1 MNAKKCPRG
10 HGDMT
15 LRKVEKN
22 TVFRGVGVSYQSETF
37 VCRVCGLEAGTIK
50 QAAAV
55 QKTIADAFREKKNL
69 LTGKDIRCLRKQK
82 GWTQKALAERLNV
95 GIASIKR
102 WETGLIQSKPM
113 DNALRMHLQG
123 QTPRDAYTG
132 DREFSVERIKRVVS
146 TFERILRKRLL
157 KKTDKLLFAAKY
169 LWYADMVSYRDLGK
183 SMTGATYAA
192 LPFGPQLNN
201 YRDLIDEIKAADENS
216 AVALSNEE
224 LRIIQKICEKMPT
237 ERRVYEAAH
246 SETIWKK
253 TAIGALIPYP
263 LSEKIVSI

>member
-1 MNAKKCPRG
+1 MSAKKCPRG

-15 LRKVEKN
+15 LRKLDKN
-22 TVFRGVGVSYQSETF
+22 TVFRGVEVLYQSDAY
-37 VCRVCGLEAGTIK
+37 VCQVCGLEAGTIK
-50 QAAAV
+50 QAVSV
-55 QKTIADAFREKKNL
+55 QKAIADAFREKKSF
-69 LTGKDIRCLRKQK
+69 LTGKDIRYLRKQK

-123 QTPRDAYTG
+123 QTPIDTYTG
-132 DREFSVERIKRVVS
+132 DREFSVGRIKRVVS
-146 TFERILRKRLL
+146 TFERILGKRLL

-192 LPFGPQLNN
+192 LPYGPQLNN
-201 YRDLIDEIKAADENS
+201 YRDLIDEIKAADQHS
-216 AVALSNEE
+216 AIALSNEE
-224 LRIIQKICEKMPT
+224 LKIIQKVCEKFPT
-237 ERRVYEAAH
+237 ERTVYEAAH
-246 SETIWKK
+246 SETIWRD
-253 TAIGALIPYP
+253 TGIGAVIPYT
-263 LSEKIVSI
+263 LSGKLTEI

>member
-1 MNAKKCPRG
+1 MSAKKCPRG

-15 LRKVEKN
+15 LRKLDKN
-22 TVFRGVGVSYQSETF
+22 TVFRGVEVLYQSDAY
-37 VCRVCGLEAGTIK
+37 VCQVCGLEAGTIK
-50 QAAAV
+50 QAASV
-55 QKTIADAFREKKNL
+55 QKAIADAFREKKSF
-69 LTGKDIRCLRKQK
+69 LTGKDIRYLRKQK

-123 QTPRDAYTG
+123 QTAIDTYTG
-132 DREFSVERIKRVVS
+132 DREFSVGRIKRVVS
-146 TFERILRKRLL
+146 TFERILGKRLL

-192 LPFGPQLNN
+192 LPYGPQLNN
-201 YRDLIDEIKAADENS
+201 YRDLIDEI
-216 AVALSNEE
+216 
-224 LRIIQKICEKMPT
+224 
-237 ERRVYEAAH
+237 
-246 SETIWKK
+246 
-253 TAIGALIPYP
+253 
-263 LSEKIVSI
+263 

>member
-1 MNAKKCPRG
+1 MSAKNCPRG

-15 LRKVEKN
+15 LRKFDKN
-22 TVFRGVGVSYQSETF
+22 TVFRGVEVSYQSEAY
-37 VCRVCGLEAGTIK
+37 VCPVCGLEAGTIK
-50 QAAAV
+50 QAASV
-55 QKTIADAFREKKNL
+55 QKAIADAFREKKNF
-69 LTGKDIRCLRKQK
+69 LTGKDIRYLRKQK

-123 QTPRDAYTG
+123 QTPIDTYTG

-146 TFERILRKRLL
+146 TFERILGKRLL

-192 LPFGPQLNN
+192 LPYGPQLNN
-201 YRDLIDEIKAADENS
+201 YRDLIDEIKAAEYS
-216 AVALSNEE
+216 AITLSNEE
-224 LRIIQKICEKMPT
+224 LRIIQKICEKFPT
-237 ERRVYEAAH
+237 ERTVYEAAH
-246 SETIWKK
+246 SETIWKE
-253 TAIGALIPYP
+253 TAIGAVISYN
-263 LSEKIVSI
+263 LSSRLTEM